1 MTKSQILEPKAEAFE
16 IKNLRSASMAEDF
29 PLLFAPTSSVV
40 SLAKSIRT
48 ESSFRKFDISTCWMR
63 MGRP

>member
-1 MTKSQILEPKAEAFE
+1 
-16 IKNLRSASMAEDF
+16 MAEDL

-48 ESSFRKFDISTCWMR
+48 ESSFRKLDISMCWMY
-63 MGRP
+63 MGCP